1 MRKTVPLIR
10 TIVLVLFLLFPVR
23 ELLAQQVVIFAADAF
38 ENHSLKTKL
47 TAGQVISGSFDNAGI
62 QLSSGIM
69 AIDQWF
75 STSINEA
82 DELLPLVFRLDQ
94 NYPNPFNPI
103 TTIGYQLPADSDV
116 RLDVFNALGQR
127 VAGVVN
133 SRQEAGTHTIHFN
146 AAHLSS
152 GVYLYRL
159 TADGVTINTRTMTLV
174 K

>member
-1 MRKTVPLIR
+1 MRKTAPVIR

-23 ELLAQQVVIFAADAF
+23 ESPAQQVVTFAAGAF
-38 ENHSLKTKL
+38 ENHSLKTTL
-47 TAGQVISGSFDNAGI
+47 TAGHVISGSFDNADM

-69 AIDQWF
+69 TINQWF

-82 DELLPLVFRLDQ
+82 NEQLPSVFGLDQ
-94 NYPNPFNPI
+94 NYPNPFNPV
-103 TTIGYQLPADSDV
+103 TTISYQLPADSDV
-116 RLDVFNALGQR
+116 RLEVFNALGQR

-133 SRQEAGTHTIHFN
+133 SRREAGTHTVNFN